1 MACRRIR
8 AGWLTLWTAL
18 LWAGVG
24 TAIADEEPRP
34 DASGAGV
41 PLEFVPAA
49 VRDHV
54 RQTLE
59 RPTITARGPEETF
72 ACCPAQYHWLLDHP
86 DRAGLGWR
94 RLGARCV
101 EISDRGDGR
110 FGWADADGSDISWTT
125 VYRDARMRVWYAEGK
140 VRVGAVLPLVSLRAV
155 VVLHYSQ
162 HGDGPG
168 RTVMQHQAEL
178 FLHTES
184 RAVAL
189 AARLFGAS
197 APRLGQQYVGQL
209 EMFYSA
215 LAWYMDQHPD
225 SVETLLA
232 AGPVIGGAPVLE
244 RPALSGTRPSR
255 HGEPNP

>member
-1 MACRRIR
+1 MACPRIR
-8 AGWLTLWTAL
+8 AGWLTVLTAL
-18 LWAGVG
+18 LWASGG
-24 TAIADEEPRP
+24 IAPAQEEAGP
-34 DASGAGV
+34 DAASAGV
-41 PLEFVPAA
+41 PLEQVPAA
-49 VRDHV
+49 VREHM
-54 RQTLE
+54 RQTLD
-59 RPTITARGPEETF
+59 RPTFTARGPEETF

-101 EISDRGDGR
+101 EITDRGDGR
-110 FGWADADGSDISWTT
+110 FGWADTEGSDVSWTT
-125 VYRDARMRVWYAEGK
+125 VYRDARMRVWYAEGR
-140 VRVGAVLPLVSLRAV
+140 VRAGAVLPLVSLRAV

-178 FLHTES
+178 FLHTDS
-184 RAVAL
+184 RTVAL
-189 AARLFGAS
+189 AARLVGAS
-197 APRLGQQYVGQL
+197 APRLGQQYVAQL

-215 LAWYMDQHPD
+215 LAWYVDQHPD

-244 RPALSGTRPSR
+244 RPALSGPRSSR
-255 HGEPNP
+255 KGEPNP

>member
-1 MACRRIR
+1 MACRCIR
-8 AGWLTLWTAL
+8 AGWLAVLTAL
-18 LWAGVG
+18 LWASGGV
-24 TAIADEEPRP
+24 APAQEETGP
-34 DASGAGV
+34 DAASAGV
-41 PLEFVPAA
+41 PLEQLPEA
-49 VRDHV
+49 VREHV

-59 RPTITARGPEETF
+59 RPTFTARGPEETF

-110 FGWADADGSDISWTT
+110 FGWADPDGSDISWKT
-125 VYRDARMRVWYAEGK
+125 VYRDGSMRVWYAEGK
-140 VRVGAVLPLVSLRAV
+140 VRAGAVLPLVSLRAV

-168 RTVMQHQAEL
+168 RTIMQHQAEL
-178 FLHTES
+178 FLHTDS

-189 AARLFGAS
+189 AARLIGVS
-197 APRLGQQYVGQL
+197 APRLGQQYVAQL

-215 LAWYMDQHPD
+215 LAWYVDQHPD

-232 AGPVIGGAPVLE
+232 AGPVIGGAPALE
-244 RPALSGTRPSR
+244 RPVLPGLHPSR
-255 HGEPNP
+255 HGESKD